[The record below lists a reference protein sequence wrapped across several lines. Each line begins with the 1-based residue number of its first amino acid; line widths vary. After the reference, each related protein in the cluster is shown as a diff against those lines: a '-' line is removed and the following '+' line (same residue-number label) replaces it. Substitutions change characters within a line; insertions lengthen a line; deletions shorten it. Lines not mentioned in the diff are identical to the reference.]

1 MHQLPLCMGCTT
13 DCRQLTRYHKVK
25 IIFMEL
31 AVELFLGW
39 SATFQENML
48 TLYELSCLDSN
59 TGPVVAKSIK
69 LKSDFSWTVTYK
81 GHLVS
86 HQSQVLYNLPSVG
99 NTGKSSY

>member
-1 MHQLPLCMGCTT
+1 
-13 DCRQLTRYHKVK
+13 
-25 IIFMEL
+25 MEL

-39 SATFQENML
+39 SATFRENML
-48 TLYELSCLDSN
+48 TLYELSRLDSN

-86 HQSQVLYNLPSVG
+86 HQSQVLYNLPSVR
-99 NTGKSSY
+99 NTGKSWY